1 MGALPKEDQF
11 FTYSDYK
18 EWELKE
24 GERFELIYGE
34 AYAMSAPN
42 TRHQT
47 ILIQLLGQFFIYL
60 QEKPCRIFPAPYDVR
75 LFFREDGNDDTVVQP
90 DITIIC
96 DKKKIGP
103 EGCRGAP
110 DLVIEILSPTN
121 TAIEMERK
129 LKLYQEAGVREY
141 WIVDPENNGLTV
153 YRFQEGA
160 ILFYTYKKDATV
172 PVGIFPD
179 LNITLKEVFS
189 DT

>member
-1 MGALPKEDQF
+1 MGALPKPDQSH
-11 FTYSDYK
+11 TYAEYK
-18 EWELKE
+18 EWELAE

-42 TRHQT
+42 IRHQE
-47 ILIQLLGQFFIYL
+47 ILGGLFNQFYNYL
-60 QEKPCRIFPAPYDVR
+60 IGKPCKVYPSPLDVR
-75 LFFREDGNDDTVVQP
+75 LFYKEDESDDTVVQP
-90 DITIIC
+90 DITVVC
-96 DKKKIGP
+96 DEAKRGY

-141 WIVDPENNGLTV
+141 WIVDPENKGLSV

-160 ILFYTYKKDATV
+160 ILFYKKDAMV
-172 PVGIFPD
+172 QVGIFPD
-179 LNITLKEVFS
+179 LNISLEQVFAE
-189 DT
+189 